1 MAQDLKS
8 TLFPFVHLFLSY
20 KGRFLKLRVT
30 FVKPNEQHI
39 EEEKRDFGKWV
50 LRFNGGSEMGDFEL
64 VNLMMELKYEGAE

>member
-1 MAQDLKS
+1 M
-8 TLFPFVHLFLSY
+8 
-20 KGRFLKLRVT
+20 
-30 FVKPNEQHI
+30 KPNEQHI